1 MDTMLKKLHGRQ
13 IYTLQQLRVAAVL
26 FVTYFVAYGLTVTFA
41 APSAALYPT
50 AALAIVAV
58 FFSLPRIWPFI
69 LLAGVVSGLAFEV
82 PTLHMATVAVSDTL
96 VGVLGGSLLLRANVD
111 PVFRKYS
118 DMFSVIGTIVLVSL
132 IFPTLDAFSRIVTGT
147 PFASLYWGRHY
158 AGLVFSLLILVPLM
172 LRWLAKPAFNRSRG
186 EAIETIL
193 IFLLLIIINTALFV
207 FGISNVF
214 GVYLLYLLLF
224 PLFWISLRLRPRF
237 ITLALFVTSLFA
249 IWNAVV
255 PTAPDLFAF
264 QLFTIET
271 FLITLSI
278 IFLVIVALE
287 EDRRL
292 NTNLMRS
299 QLSMLENAVTRISS
313 ESQAKNDF
321 IAILAHELRNP
332 LAPVVSAIDLLKITG
347 NRDAEELETLDMM
360 ENRMKTVK
368 RLLDD
373 LLDVSRISEGKVTI
387 KSERV
392 RLDTVIKRAVLSTEH
407 HVRERHQELTLKGM
421 TTNAKPLYVIG
432 DTVRLEQVFSNL
444 ITNASKYSDPG
455 DSITITLK
463 KLGTDAQ
470 ISVKDT
476 GIGIPAES
484 LRHIFTPFHQV
495 GSGARTQKG
504 LGIGLALVQSFV
516 QVHGG
521 SITVT
526 SEGKGKGSEFIV
538 TLPLL
543 HEDNDTTIAKSK

>member
-1 MDTMLKKLHGRQ
+1 METILKKLRGRQ

-26 FVTYFVAYGLTVTFA
+26 FVSYFIAYGLTVTFA
-41 APSAALYPT
+41 PPQAALYPT
-50 AALAIVAV
+50 AALAVAAV

-69 LLAGVVSGLAFEV
+69 LTAGLVSGLAFDV
-82 PTLHMATVAVSDTL
+82 PILHAVTLAVSDTL

-132 IFPTLDAFSRIVTGT
+132 IFPTLDALSRIITGA

-158 AGLVFSLLILVPLM
+158 AGLVFSLLILIPLL
-172 LRWLAKPAFNRSRG
+172 LRWIAKPAFNRSRS
-186 EAIETIL
+186 EAIETVS
-193 IFLLLIIINTALFV
+193 IFILLIMINTALFV
-207 FGISNVF
+207 FSISNLF

-237 ITLALFVTSLFA
+237 ITLALFITSLFA
-249 IWNAVV
+249 VWNAVV
-255 PTAPDLFAF
+255 ETSPEAFGF

-271 FLITLSI
+271 FLITLAT

-332 LAPVVSAIDLLKITG
+332 LAPVVSAIDLLKLTG
-347 NRDAEELETLDMM
+347 NRDADELETLDMM

-407 HVRERHQELTLKGM
+407 HIRERHQELTVKGVNA
-421 TTNAKPLYVIG
+421 NAKPFYVLG
-432 DTVRLEQVFSNL
+432 DSVRLEQIFSNL

-455 DSITITLK
+455 DSITITIK
-463 KLGTDAQ
+463 KVGTDVQ

-476 GIGIPAES
+476 GTGIPAES
-484 LRHIFTPFHQV
+484 LQHIFTPFHQV

-521 SITVT
+521 TITVL
-526 SEGKGKGSEFIV
+526 SEGKGMGSEFIV

-543 HEDNDTTIAKSK
+543 HEEKDTSIAKSK